1 MEGREGRWKP
11 KYRKA
16 WLGGTGSIGLDK
28 GSERWEAGDRLPA
41 LSEAVPSLIW
51 KISHLTIPRLISQ
64 CQSVHTQYLRVKSSG
79 YTPIPR
85 IFQSRS
91 DIFLLTTGICLTCP
105 ACSFMGRSRFS
116 HTDIRTRDPATTSMT
131 SLPPRDCHIFGS
143 KTELQKCSPHSPSL
157 SLATTTKR

>member
-11 KYRKA
+11 KYRDRKYRP
-16 WLGGTGSIGLDK
+16 DK
-28 GSERWEAGDRLPA
+28 GSERWEADDRLPA

-51 KISHLTIPRLISQ
+51 KISHLTIPCLISQ

-79 YTPIPR
+79 YYTPIPR

-105 ACSFMGRSRFS
+105 TCSFMGRSRFS
-116 HTDIRTRDPATTSMT
+116 HTDIRTQAPATTSMA

-143 KTELQKCSPHSPSL
+143 KTELQKYSPPLSRSL